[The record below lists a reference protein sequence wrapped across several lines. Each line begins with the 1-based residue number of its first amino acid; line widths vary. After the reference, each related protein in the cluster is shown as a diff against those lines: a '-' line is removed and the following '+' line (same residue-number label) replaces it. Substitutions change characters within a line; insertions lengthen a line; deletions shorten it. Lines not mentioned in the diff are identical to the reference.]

1 MFQVEPISHVKVA
14 KLVLVSDTALPI
26 LFSATTLAL
35 TAEPVTRLNGD
46 ALSVVI
52 GTEQYRLAMIVAS
65 EPLQLVVSYV
75 KVLPFDYMIAI
86 LYDVIGEPLALGAVQ
101 LMITLSPLIE
111 VTGAAGVLGAVAAY
125 QLPAAEATE
134 YPNSFRAKT

>member
-26 LFSATTLAL
+26 LLTATTLAL

-86 LYDVIGEPLALGAVQ
+86 WYDVIGEPLALGAVQ
-101 LMITLSPLIE
+101 LMITLEPLIE
-111 VTGAAGVLGAVAAY
+111 VTGATGVLGAVAAY

-134 YPNSFRAKT
+134 YPNSFRANT

>member
-26 LFSATTLAL
+26 LFTATTLAL

-86 LYDVIGEPLALGAVQ
+86 WYDVIGEPLALGAVQ
-101 LMITLSPLIE
+101 LMITLEPLIE
-111 VTGAAGVLGAVAAY
+111 VTGATGVLGAVAAY

-134 YPNSFRAKT
+134 YPNSFRANT

>member
-101 LMITLSPLIE
+101 LMITLEPLIE
-111 VTGAAGVLGAVAAY
+111 VTGAAGVLCAVAAY